1 MGGWEKGGQGGRR
14 RRRRRGRRTH
24 AADDKGRHEPAA
36 AADHAPEVE
45 CGCGDEEEA
54 EDYGAGFAGAVGVEG
69 VAAASHVLCRLGL
82 VRWEEFCSL
91 AARLWRDSCLWNHGE
106 K

>member
-69 VAAASHVLCRLGL
+69 VAAAAHFSFVSVGFDAVGEDWKFDRA
-82 VRWEEFCSL
+82 SL
-91 AARLWRDSCLWNHGE
+91 AG
-106 K
+106 